1 MEPQLVHSQRL
12 GKQVSRELRGWN
24 RSLRPHCPTPTLR
37 EKGASGLWDR
47 GLAWQGWEAWVWRA
61 GCLSPRDLTTYPPT
75 HCHSH
80 P

>member
-47 GLAWQGWEAWVWRA
+47 EGLPG
-61 GCLSPRDLTTYPPT
+61 RDGKPG
-75 HCHSH
+75 SGEQDA
-80 P
+80 